1 MMRWSLAVVGWL
13 ATPTLA
19 GLLLGRAWLQP
30 APDGRP
36 ALRPTPHPP
45 VPARLDQLWLVPPAA
60 EAATLA
66 ARFAGFQEGVR
77 AYLAGEHEKALAWLE
92 QPAWRDTEV
101 GGYAAYY
108 AGLARVGLGHL
119 DAALDTFR
127 AIVEA
132 RPSGYL
138 VEAATLAGG
147 EVLDALDRES
157 EAVQWYERLLA
168 RKTVETADVLYR
180 LARAALAIGDRRKA
194 GETLIRVYDEF
205 PVSEQARRA
214 ATDLEA
220 LADAVAVPGTHA
232 RYAKD
237 VQRAEALT
245 ASSRWEEARAA
256 WLRLRAFAP
265 AADRLH
271 VDLRLAACDVALRRY
286 RAARDRLRPYL
297 RRATAEQAELR
308 YVYLTALRGLGRTSE
323 FVAGARA
330 ITAEFPDSPWT
341 EAALDLLA
349 THYIV
354 NDQDERAVEVFRNLY
369 VRFPAGRRADR
380 AAWKVGWWAYRR
392 GDLAEAL
399 RYFEGAAATFPRS
412 DYRPAFLYWAG
423 RARAQAGDPDG
434 ARDRLAIAVADY
446 GGSYYGRL
454 AARALQALG
463 GSSDGGNVLARPRGT
478 AEAPPIPTAA
488 TLPTA
493 SLIRTLIALERYDA
507 ALGEL
512 NYARAVWGS
521 SPALEA
527 AVAFVLHRQ
536 GDYRR
541 AAALMRRAYPQVL
554 TAANGGLPEEVLKV
568 VFPLDYWELIRKHA
582 ANAAVDPYLVAALV
596 AQESMFDAGAR
607 SSANARGLMQIVP
620 ATGRRLG
627 RALGLRRVALQM
639 LEDPDTNLR
648 LGTRHLAELLQR
660 FGELH
665 LALAAYNA
673 GEQPVSRWVRERPGL
688 APEVFI
694 DDMPFPETQNYVR
707 RILGTVEDYRRLYP
721 PGAAASTR

>member
-1 MMRWSLAVVGWL
+1 MRWSLTVVGWL
-13 ATPTLA
+13 ATSTLA
-19 GLLLGRAWLQP
+19 GLLLGGAWRQP
-30 APDGRP
+30 APDSRP

-45 VPARLDQLWLVPPAA
+45 VPARVDQLWLVPPAA
-60 EAATLA
+60 EAAALA
-66 ARFAGFQEGVR
+66 ARFTGFQQGIR
-77 AYLAGEHEKALAWLE
+77 AYLAGEYEKALAWLE

-108 AGLARVGLGHL
+108 AGLARVGLGQL
-119 DAALDTFR
+119 DAALETFR
-127 AIVEA
+127 AIVGA
-132 RPSGYL
+132 QPSGYL
-138 VEAATLAGG
+138 VEAATLSGG
-147 EVLDALDRES
+147 EVLHALDRES

-180 LARAALAIGDRRKA
+180 LARAALALGDRRKA
-194 GETLIRVYDEF
+194 GETLLRVYDEF

-214 ATDLEA
+214 AADLEA
-220 LADAVAVPGTHA
+220 LADAVAAPGTRA

-237 VQRAEALT
+237 VRRAEALT
-245 ASSRWEEARAA
+245 ANSRWEEARAA
-256 WLRLRAFAP
+256 WLHLRALAP

-271 VDLRLAACDVALRRY
+271 VDLRLAACEVALRRY
-286 RAARDRLRPYL
+286 RAARDRLRPHL
-297 RRATAEQAELR
+297 QRATAEQAELR
-308 YVYLTALRGLGRTSE
+308 YAYLTALKGLGRTSA

-330 ITAEFPDSPWT
+330 MATEFPDSPWT

-354 NDQDERAVEVFRNLY
+354 DDQEERAVEVFRDLY
-369 VRFPAGRRADR
+369 ARFPAGRRADR

-463 GSSDGGNVLARPRGT
+463 GSIDGGNVPARPRGT
-478 AEAPPIPTAA
+478 AEAPPIPTAP

-493 SLIRTLIALERYDA
+493 SLIRTLIALEQYDA

-512 NYARAVWGS
+512 NYARAAWGS

-527 AVAFVLHRQ
+527 TVAFVLHRQ

-568 VFPLDYWELIRKHA
+568 VFPIDYWELIRKHA
-582 ANAAVDPYLVAALV
+582 ASAAVDPYLVAALV

-607 SSANARGLMQIVP
+607 SSAGARGLMQIVP

-627 RALGLRRVALQM
+627 RALGLRRVTLRM

-707 RILGTVEDYRRLYP
+707 RILGTAEDYRRLYP
-721 PGAAASTR
+721 SGAAASPR